1 VRRSIPQVR
10 SLKTVGEF
18 RARLVELGADLPVAD
33 SATTG
38 PESALAQPLD
48 LGDGRTAG
56 NRFAVLPMEGWDG
69 TDDGLP
75 TDLVERRW
83 ERFGSSGAKLVWG
96 GEAVAVRHDG
106 RANPRQLTITSDRHA
121 EALAA
126 LRQRLVSMHA
136 AQHGR
141 SDDLVVGLQLTH
153 SGRFARPDDDGPR
166 PQIAYRHPVLDAR
179 LTAGAPPQLLSD
191 GELEALAAD
200 FVTAAVRAEA
210 AGFAFVD
217 VKACH
222 GYLGHE
228 LLSAVDRPGIY
239 GGDLHGR
246 TRFLQTVIAGIR
258 SAAPGLGIGVRMS
271 VFDFVPM
278 RTGDDGVGVPEPI
291 AEGGPYRHAFGGDG
305 TGTGVDLD
313 EVIQLI
319 DLLDGLDV
327 RMICVTAGSPY
338 YCPHIQRPAYFP
350 PSDGYDPPEDPLVGV
365 ARLIGAAAEIKRQR
379 PSTVVIGSGYS
390 YLQEWLPNVAE
401 AVVAAGGA
409 DAIGVGRMVLS
420 YPTLPAD
427 VLAGRPLD
435 RRHLC
440 RTFSDCTTAPRA
452 GLVSGCYPLDDA
464 YKSRP
469 ERSTL
474 VAVKR
479 QNRTG

>member
-1 VRRSIPQVR
+1 MRRSISQVR
-10 SLKTVGEF
+10 SLKTVGEL
-18 RARLVELGADLPVAD
+18 RAHLVELGVDLPVGDAV
-33 SATTG
+33 SPAPEG
-38 PESALAQPLD
+38 PLAQPLD
-48 LGDGRTAG
+48 LGDGLVAG

-69 TDDGLP
+69 TAEGLP

-106 RANPRQLTITSDRHA
+106 RANPRQLTITSERQA
-121 EALAA
+121 EALDS
-126 LRQRLVSMHA
+126 LRQRLVKVHVEE
-136 AQHGR
+136 HGR

-166 PQIAYRHPVLDAR
+166 PQIAYHHPVLDNR
-179 LTAGAPPQLLSD
+179 LTGGAPPEILSD
-191 GELEALAAD
+191 GQLDSLAGD
-200 FVTAAVRAEA
+200 FVAAAVRAEA

-228 LLSAVDRPGIY
+228 LLSAIDRPGIY
-239 GGDLHGR
+239 GGDLSGR
-246 TRFLQTVIAGIR
+246 SRFLRQVIAGIR
-258 SAAPGLGIGVRMS
+258 SAVPGLGIGVRLS

-278 RTGDDGVGVPEPI
+278 HTGVDGVGVPE
-291 AEGGPYRHAFGGDG
+291 ATAGGAPYRHAFGGDG
-305 TGTGVDLD
+305 TGTGVDLA
-313 EVIQLI
+313 EVIDLI
-319 DLLDGLDV
+319 DLLHPLDV
-327 RMICVTAGSPY
+327 RMICVTGGSPY
-338 YCPHIQRPAYFP
+338 YSPHIQRPAYFP

-365 ARLIGAAAEIKRQR
+365 ARLIGAATEIKRRR

-401 AVVAAGGA
+401 AVIAAGDA

-427 VLAGRPLD
+427 VLAGRTLD

-452 GLVSGCYPLDDA
+452 GLVSGCYPLDEA

-479 QNRTG
+479 KARSV